1 MFEILKE
8 KLLGWTPEKTQQ
20 FYNNIDRFA
29 YQSNITWEIDSAG
42 YFVISPSRTA
52 YHSYDGKTYAL
63 NKIDGEAFS
72 TQLAI
77 TNYINELPDSI
88 KIPSTSKVEFVFI
101 SRNAYIYTEM
111 VNPVSSQGLNFNSLM
126 LVDKADLEEAGLK
139 IILKYLE
146 GLYEQLNAV
155 DAVYE
160 NNTGLYPDI
169 SICDLMY
176 DANTDT
182 YFWAP
187 SITYIRSRDAF
198 LNDCNYF
205 IADIAQTFN
214 KFFKTDFNFQTAI
227 NNLVSTKCTTFQIP
241 Q

>member
-52 YHSYDGKTYAL
+52 YHANDGKTYAL

-72 TQLAI
+72 TLLAI
-77 TNYINELPDSI
+77 TEHINGLPNSI
-88 KIPSTSKVEFVFI
+88 KMPSIDKVDFVFI

-111 VNPVSSQGLNFNSLM
+111 SNPASSQGLNFNSLM
-126 LVDKADLEEAGLK
+126 LVDKSKLEEAGTTV
-139 IILKYLE
+139 ILKYIE
-146 GLYEQLNAV
+146 GLHDLLNAI
-155 DAVYE
+155 DTVYTD
-160 NNTGLYPDI
+160 NAGLYPDI

-176 DANTDT
+176 SATEDV

-187 SITYIRSRDAF
+187 SITYIRSREGF
-198 LNDCNYF
+198 LDNCNYYINGF
-205 IADIAQTFN
+205 NQAFN
-214 KFFKTDFNFQTAI
+214 KFFKTDINFQPAI
-227 NNLVSTKCTTFQIP
+227 NNLVSTKCTTFQTP